1 MDDDIILPGGI
12 FVKKKQHFVDLL
24 EKVRSE
30 NNDHTTGFHL
40 SEEDLEVVSSD
51 RQDMAKCLHVLSE
64 RYGNI
69 SCGVSSFIFFF
80 AKNEQF
86 IYLLKCNNCKT
97 FDNKL
102 CSLQAIDMS

>member
-12 FVKKKQHFVDLL
+12 FVKKKQHFVDLI
-24 EKVRSE
+24 EKVRAE

-69 SCGVSSFIFFF
+69 SCGVLSFINFW
-80 AKNEQF
+80 
-86 IYLLKCNNCKT
+86 LKRN
-97 FDNKL
+97 
-102 CSLQAIDMS
+102 SLYIS

>member
-69 SCGVSSFIFFF
+69 SCGVSSFINFW
-80 AKNEQF
+80 
-86 IYLLKCNNCKT
+86 LKMN
-97 FDNKL
+97 
-102 CSLQAIDMS
+102 SLYIC